1 MISELGENF
10 DGRDARQMLRAV
22 RSEILKGCKIVFSR
36 VFPTQFQAENHQ
48 LWVVA
53 ERLGAT
59 CTTEVDSSVT
69 HVISTDIG
77 TEKSRWAV
85 QEKKFL
91 VEPRWL
97 EAANL
102 RWERQPE
109 EKFPVVKEVKEKH

>member
-1 MISELGENF
+1 
-10 DGRDARQMLRAV
+10 MLRAV